1 MLLRLVALFNF
12 FMVKRSKRIVTPE
25 NDLLAR
31 AGVRYKPSAAA
42 MLGVLLEQPELALTH
57 TEFEQALA
65 QRGVSVNR
73 VTLYRWLERLVAAEV
88 LEKRSDDVDRTW
100 RFSLR
105 SAQPGMSLL
114 RFECDACRRHFNLLE
129 ASEGTKEA
137 ADQILNTLSKL
148 GHVGHQVD
156 FSIRGRCVACV
167 PPKDSPTIAHPSLAT
182 CLAIG
187 SPLLATQML

>member
-1 MLLRLVALFNF
+1 MA
-12 FMVKRSKRIVTPE
+12 KRSKRIVTPA

-42 MLGVLLEQPELALTH
+42 MLALLLEQPELALTH

-65 QRGVSVNR
+65 QRGVCVNR

-114 RFECDACRRHFNLLE
+114 RFECDACRRHFNLPE
-129 ASEGTKEA
+129 ASCRIPY
-137 ADQILNTLSKL
+137 D
-148 GHVGHQVD
+148 HM
-156 FSIRGRCVACV
+156 VACE
-167 PPKDSPTIAHPSLAT
+167 TGAG
-182 CLAIG
+182 G
-187 SPLLATQML
+187 SGTNLSWPASAYCS

>member
-1 MLLRLVALFNF
+1 MMA
-12 FMVKRSKRIVTPE
+12 KRSKRIVTPA

-42 MLGVLLEQPELALTH
+42 MLALLLEQPELALTH

-65 QRGVSVNR
+65 QRGVCVNR

-114 RFECDACRRHFNLLE
+114 RFECDACRRHFNLPE

-137 ADQILNTLSKL
+137 ADQILYALSKL
-148 GHVGHQVD
+148 GHVGHRVD
-156 FSIRGRCVACV
+156 FSIHGRCVACV
-167 PPKDSPTIAHPSLAT
+167 LPKDSPTVDHPSLAT

-187 SPLLATQML
+187 SPLLATQMP